1 MSPSETESSAQAGSL
16 PPFEVPVID
25 ITPYVD
31 GGTDAQRARVAR
43 QMDDACSR
51 VGFVQI
57 LGHGIPDATV
67 AGLTAA
73 MDGLF
78 GLPLDVRKT
87 YRVTGANRGYSPPKS
102 ESLSLSLGVESAG
115 RMNDFFEAFNVG
127 TEARSFPGLDLS
139 EDDYGL
145 NVWPTQVEGFEPA
158 VRRYF
163 ERAGRVARALTRVFA
178 DALGE
183 PSDFFAPLTDHSIDV
198 LRMNNY
204 ALPEG
209 AVTLDGDLTGMG
221 EHTDFGLVTVLW
233 ADRVA
238 GLQVL
243 GADGAWHDVSPVEGA
258 LLVNLG
264 DLTARLTNDRW
275 MSTLHRVKPPIVD
288 GGIVRR
294 RSAAYF
300 HDGNVDAVIRTL
312 PSHLDASDGLA
323 YEPILVRD
331 HIKAKLAGSRQGKA
345 NAAAVREAARV
356 RAAAGREPG
365 QGATGTGS
373 VTPAPGRR
381 ASPPGP
387 G

>member
-1 MSPSETESSAQAGSL
+1 MSPSTTEPHTPAEPPS
-16 PPFEVPVID
+16 PFVPFEVPVID

-31 GGTDAQRARVAR
+31 GGSAAERDRVAR
-43 QMDDACSR
+43 EMDDACAR

-57 LGHGIPDATV
+57 LGHGIPDETV
-67 AGLTAA
+67 
-73 MDGLF
+73 DGLAAAVDGFF
-78 GLPLDVRKT
+78 GLPLEVKKS
-87 YRVTGANRGYSPPKS
+87 YRVMGANRGYSPPKS

-115 RMNDFFEAFNVG
+115 RMNDFFEAFNIG
-127 TEARSFPGLDLS
+127 TEARSFPALDLS

-145 NVWPTQVEGFEPA
+145 NVWPAQVEGFQPA
-158 VRRYF
+158 VLGYF
-163 ERAGRVARALTRVFA
+163 ARAGRVARTLTRIFA

-183 PSDFFAPLTDHSIDV
+183 PSGFFEPLTDHSIDV

-209 AVTLDGDLTGMG
+209 AVSLDGDPTGMG

-233 ADRVA
+233 ADQVA

-243 GADGAWHDVSPVEGA
+243 GADRAWHDVSPVDGA

-300 HDGNVDAVIRTL
+300 HDGNVDAVVATL
-312 PSHLDASDGLA
+312 PSHLDAADELA

-345 NAAAVREAARV
+345 NVAAVREAARV

-365 QGATGTGS
+365 AGGAAADPGS
-373 VTPAPGRR
+373 VTLG
-381 ASPPGP
+381 
-387 G
+387 

>member
-1 MSPSETESSAQAGSL
+1 MAFQ
-16 PPFEVPVID
+16 VPVID
-25 ITPYVD
+25 ITPYVED
-31 GGTDAQRARVAR
+31 GGSAAQRARVTR
-43 QMDDACSR
+43 KMDDACAR
-51 VGFVQI
+51 VGFMQI
-57 LGHGIPDATV
+57 LGHGVPDETV
-67 AGLTAA
+67 DGLAAA
-73 MDGLF
+73 MDGFF
-78 GLPLDVRKT
+78 GLPLETRKA
-87 YRVTGANRGYSPPKS
+87 YRVSGANRGYSPPKS
-102 ESLSLSLGVESAG
+102 ESLSLSLGVESAD
-115 RMNDFFEAFNVG
+115 RMNDFFEAFNIG

-145 NVWPTQVEGFEPA
+145 NVWPAEVEGFELA
-158 VRRYF
+158 VLNYF
-163 ERAGRVARALTRVFA
+163 AEAGRVARTLTRVFA

-183 PSDFFAPLTDHSIDV
+183 PSGFFESLTDHSIDV

-233 ADRVA
+233 ADQVA

-243 GADGAWHDVSPVEGA
+243 GTDGAWHDVSPVDGA

-275 MSTLHRVKPPIVD
+275 MSTLHRVKPPMVD

-300 HDGNVDAVIRTL
+300 HDGNVDAVISTL
-312 PSHLDASDGLA
+312 PSHLDASDELA

-356 RAAAGREPG
+356 RAAAGREAEKGRPAADSG
-365 QGATGTGS
+365 PL
-373 VTPAPGRR
+373 TPRRGRR
-381 ASPPGP
+381 GSPPGP
-387 G
+387 R

>member
-1 MSPSETESSAQAGSL
+1 M
-16 PPFEVPVID
+16 PFQVPVID

-31 GGTDAQRARVAR
+31 GGPAAERARVAR
-43 QMDDACSR
+43 EMDEACAR

-57 LGHGIPDATV
+57 LGHGVPDETV
-67 AGLTAA
+67 DALTAA
-73 MDGLF
+73 MDGFF
-78 GLPLDVRKT
+78 GLPMEVKKSH
-87 YRVTGANRGYSPPKS
+87 RVTGANRGYSPPES

-115 RMNDFFEAFNVG
+115 RMNDFFEAFNIG

-145 NVWPTQVEGFEPA
+145 NVWPAQVDGFELA
-158 VRRYF
+158 VLGYF
-163 ERAGRVARALTRVFA
+163 ARAGRVARTLTRIFA
-178 DALGE
+178 DALGQ
-183 PSDFFAPLTDHSIDV
+183 PSDFFESLTDHSIDV

-204 ALPEG
+204 ALPQG
-209 AVTLDGDLTGMG
+209 TVTLDGDLTGMG

-233 ADRVA
+233 ADQVA

-243 GADGAWHDVSPVEGA
+243 GTDGTWHDVCPVDGA

-300 HDGNVDAVIRTL
+300 HDGNVDAVVSTL
-312 PSHLDASDGLA
+312 PSHLDAADSLA

-345 NAAAVREAARV
+345 NVAAVREAARV
-356 RAAAGREPG
+356 RAADS
-365 QGATGTGS
+365 GS
-373 VTPAPGRR
+373 VTPG
-381 ASPPGP
+381 
-387 G
+387 